1 MIAGLN
7 ALDLGRLRMSVGYS
21 RNKKGRPLS
30 PIEVGK
36 LLRQA
41 RSEGHSW
48 EECADAIQLDGTGH
62 IRRFQ
67 QILELPDDLQHLVSW
82 GSPKGSISFSSAVE
96 LVKITDP
103 NDQHIVA
110 YSILKDGL
118 NKNEVRQIAQL
129 RNRSK
134 RPIRECI
141 SEIIGMRPT
150 IEKRYVFVGSIID
163 LAVLKKLAE
172 LTQPQ
177 RNFLLVSVIEKL
189 NLEGVSGRL
198 GERLF
203 TLVGDEQFNK
213 SMLSTGKEN
222 LEAQLQSYI
231 SEAVCCASS

>member
-7 ALDLGRLRMSVGYS
+7 DIDLGRLRMSVGYS
-21 RNKKGRPLS
+21 HSKKGRPLS
-30 PIEVGK
+30 PVEVGK
-36 LLRQA
+36 LLSQA
-41 RSEGHSW
+41 RSEGYSW
-48 EECADAIQLDGTGH
+48 KECADAIQLDGTGH

-67 QILELPDDLQHLVSW
+67 KILDLPDDLQHLISW
-82 GSPKGSISFSSAVE
+82 GSPKGSIGFSSAVE
-96 LVKITDP
+96 LAKITDP
-103 NDQHIVA
+103 NDQRIVA
-110 YSILKDGL
+110 NSILTEGL
-118 NKNEVRQIAQL
+118 NKNEVREVAQL

-134 RPIRECI
+134 RPINECV

-150 IEKRYVFVGSIID
+150 IERHYVFVGSITD
-163 LAVLKKLAE
+163 PAVLKNLAE

-177 RNFLLVSVIEKL
+177 RNSLLLSVIKQL

-213 SMLSTGKEN
+213 SMLSMGKEN

-231 SEAVCCASS
+231 SEAVCCASG